1 MTRSRAPQHS
11 LSLKVTAEQKRAFA
25 KRCADA
31 GISQTEMLRRLFER
45 LPEQQPLAAVA
56 RDHIALIHQA
66 RAAMAAGT
74 PIDAERLDELTEST
88 RELITAIRLGIV
100 G

>member
-31 GISQTEMLRRLFER
+31 GISQTEMLKRLFER
-45 LPEQQPLAAVA
+45 LPDEQPLAAVA
-56 RDHIALIHQA
+56 RDHIALIHQL
-66 RAAMAAGT
+66 RAAVAAGT

-88 RELITAIRLGIV
+88 RELIAAIRRGIV